1 MVEGDTAVPTWKFT
15 QCFGDK
21 GDVEDITEA
30 DIISTVEFDHTGNYL
45 ATGDKGGR
53 VVLFERNETKKTCEY
68 KFHTEFQSHEPEF
81 DYLKS
86 LEIEE
91 KINKIKWCRRSN
103 VAHFLLSTNDKTIK
117 LWKVFEKSLKVVAEN
132 NLSPDNSGM
141 RHHMAPP
148 PHPSFSNA
156 SALRLPRL
164 THHDTVVAAVPRKTY
179 ANAHAYH
186 INSISV
192 NSDGETFISADD
204 LRINL
209 WNLNIQDQSFNIVDI
224 KPANM
229 EELTEVITAA
239 EFHPQSC
246 NWFMYASSKGTIK
259 LADMRVS
266 ALCDQHSKLFEQ
278 EEDPQNRSF
287 FSEIISSISDV
298 RFSHD
303 GRYILSRD
311 YLTVKIW
318 DVNMERMPVKTIP
331 IHEHLRPRLCDT
343 YENDSIFDKFEVVF
357 SGDAKNV
364 MTGSYNNNFMIYPTD
379 PLKETEVVLQA
390 DKSAFKAKKV
400 GIPTPING
408 RKGGS
413 RAGSPAANT
422 GPGQRMR
429 KETDTDQIDF
439 NKKILHMSWHPFEDS
454 IAIAAT
460 NNLFVFSAL

>member
-1 MVEGDTAVPTWKFT
+1 M
-15 QCFGDK
+15 
-21 GDVEDITEA
+21 
-30 DIISTVEFDHTGNYL
+30 
-45 ATGDKGGR
+45 
-53 VVLFERNETKKTCEY
+53 
-68 KFHTEFQSHEPEF
+68 
-81 DYLKS
+81 
-86 LEIEE
+86 
-91 KINKIKWCRRSN
+91 
-103 VAHFLLSTNDKTIK
+103 
-117 LWKVFEKSLKVVAEN
+117 VAEN
-132 NLSPDNSGM
+132 NLSHDLTPGNVGGGGG
-141 RHHMAPP
+141 APRSINNV
-148 PHPSFSNA
+148 HFS
-156 SALRLPRL
+156 SAHDLKLPRL
-164 THHDTVVAAVPRKTY
+164 THHDTVVAAVPRRTY

-192 NSDGETFISADD
+192 NSDGETFISSDD

-259 LADMRVS
+259 LADMRES
-266 ALCDQHSKLFEQ
+266 ALCDQHAKRRLQFPANSTISELIVPAEFEQ
-278 EEDPQNRSF
+278 EEDPSARSF

-318 DVNMERMPVKTIP
+318 DVNMERQPVKTIP

-364 MTGSYNNNFMIYPTD
+364 MTGSYNNNFMIYPSD
-379 PLKETEVVLQA
+379 PDKEVEVVLQA

-400 GIPTPING
+400 GVPTPINSTSPTATNG
-408 RKGGS
+408 GKKGSS
-413 RAGSPAANT
+413 RAGSPAAGAT
-422 GPGQRMR
+422 GQGGRMR
-429 KETDTDQIDF
+429 KETDADQIDF

-460 NNLFVFSAL
+460 NNVSYINLATYDIVMLISK

>member
-1 MVEGDTAVPTWKFT
+1 M
-15 QCFGDK
+15 
-21 GDVEDITEA
+21 
-30 DIISTVEFDHTGNYL
+30 
-45 ATGDKGGR
+45 
-53 VVLFERNETKKTCEY
+53 
-68 KFHTEFQSHEPEF
+68 
-81 DYLKS
+81 
-86 LEIEE
+86 
-91 KINKIKWCRRSN
+91 
-103 VAHFLLSTNDKTIK
+103 
-117 LWKVFEKSLKVVAEN
+117 AEN
-132 NLSPDNSGM
+132 NLSHELTPAGVGGGG
-141 RHHMAPP
+141 APRP
-148 PHPSFSNA
+148 NPVRFKDA
-156 SALRLPRL
+156 SQLKLPRM
-164 THHDTVVAAVPRKTY
+164 THHDTVVAAVPRRTY

-192 NSDGETFISADD
+192 NSDGETFISSDD

-259 LADMRVS
+259 LADMRES
-266 ALCDQHSKLFEQ
+266 ALCDQHAKRNYSPDLAIRSHADWHAEFEQ
-278 EEDPQNRSF
+278 EEDPSSRSF

-318 DVNMERMPVKTIP
+318 DVTMERQPVKTIP

-357 SGDAKNV
+357 SGDGSNV
-364 MTGSYNNNFMIYPTD
+364 MTGSYNNNFMIYPSD
-379 PLKETEVVLQA
+379 PEQETEVVLQA

-400 GIPTPING
+400 GVPTPINSASPNG
-408 RKGGS
+408 AKKGGS
-413 RAGSPAANT
+413 RAGSPAA
-422 GPGQRMR
+422 GQGSRMR
-429 KETDTDQIDF
+429 KETDADQIDF

-460 NNLFVFSAL
+460 NNVSQASTLHVTL